1 MSCHDAREQFSALI
15 DGALDASERA
25 GLDAHLATCADCR
38 RELQRFR
45 DTVALMRAAAP
56 VRVPAGFVDRVL
68 EAARPAPWP
77 RRLVRGLFLPWPV
90 KLPMEAAAIV
100 LVAVGVAL
108 VYRGSPELQQSAQQE
123 PAAPVVTQAPS
134 GAPPEAKQPAPL
146 REKGEPREL
155 YGARKD
161 EKARER
167 DKPREPEKAKEAPRA
182 QDRVQEFV
190 RTEEPGSLTDK
201 KRAETPSPS
210 APQPAAT
217 SRDADF
223 QKAPENQERQA
234 PVIGKLEAPASGA
247 ERRRSIAKD
256 NQSGTAQPT
265 EQRADALKAQRP
277 ASAPPFAAS
286 SFVLPDMSGQLAV
299 SDRELAL
306 RSLKELVARLGA
318 VETRRFDTSDGPIIE
333 LTVPREAYAELNSG
347 LARLGRWQPSKEPS
361 TLPATIRIV
370 VRITG

>member
-1 MSCHDAREQFSALI
+1 M
-15 DGALDASERA
+15 
-25 GLDAHLATCADCR
+25 
-38 RELQRFR
+38 
-45 DTVALMRAAAP
+45 
-56 VRVPAGFVDRVL
+56 
-68 EAARPAPWP
+68 
-77 RRLVRGLFLPWPV
+77 
-90 KLPMEAAAIV
+90 
-100 LVAVGVAL
+100 
-108 VYRGSPELQQSAQQE
+108 
-123 PAAPVVTQAPS
+123 
-134 GAPPEAKQPAPL
+134 
-146 REKGEPREL
+146 
-155 YGARKD
+155 
-161 EKARER
+161 
-167 DKPREPEKAKEAPRA
+167 
-182 QDRVQEFV
+182 
-190 RTEEPGSLTDK
+190 TDK

-217 SRDADF
+217 SRAADL
-223 QKAPENQERQA
+223 QKAPESPERQA

-277 ASAPPFAAS
+277 ASAPPLAA